1 MTLNPTDK
9 ADFADF
15 ISDESHSDESHSD
28 EYFHSLSIFDKK
40 LTLYTHRFLIYI
52 SVAEV

>member
-15 ISDESHSDESHSD
+15 ISDESHSD